1 MIKGF
6 KGILFDFNGTL
17 FFDSEFHIEAFQR
30 IFPELGAPAPTREE
44 VIERILG
51 RSNAMIYRENIKA
64 DASDAETVRFAH
76 DKEAIYYDL
85 CLANKD
91 RFKLAEGA
99 EELLDYLKAEG
110 IPFTIATGSDR
121 ESVDF
126 FFEHLDLARWFD
138 IEKIVYTDG
147 SFRGKPSPDCYL
159 LAAEK
164 IGLRAEDCL
173 IFEDGRAGILAA
185 DAAEA
190 ACVVAIYEEG
200 LPSPLC
206 EETKVDLV
214 IHSFKAWRE
223 ILSHYEKVR

>member
-1 MIKGF
+1 MKGF

-17 FFDSEFHIEAFQR
+17 FFDSEFHIDAFQQ
-30 IFPELGAPAPTREE
+30 IFPRLGAPAPTREE

-51 RSNAMIYRENIKA
+51 RSNAMIYRENIKPG
-64 DASDAETVRFAH
+64 ASDEETVEFAH
-76 DKEAIYYDL
+76 DKEAIYFGL

-91 RFKLAEGA
+91 KFKLADGA
-99 EELLDYLKAEG
+99 EEFLDYLKAEG
-110 IPFTIATGSDR
+110 IPFTIATGSDK

-126 FFEHLDLARWFD
+126 FFEHLGLDRWFD
-138 IEKIVYTDG
+138 MEKIVYTDG

-159 LAAEK
+159 LAAER

-173 IFEDGRAGILAA
+173 IFEDGRSGIMSANAA
-185 DAAEA
+185 NA

-206 EETKVDLV
+206 EETRVDLV
-214 IHSFKAWRE
+214 IHSFKEWKK